1 MRVATDVGG
10 TFTDLVYVDD
20 DGFHVAKAST
30 TPPNFERGLLNALD
44 RTGLDGANVEFFAHG
59 TTVVINALLSR
70 RGARTALV
78 TTAGFRDVLE
88 IARGN
93 RPDLFNFAFRKPRP
107 FVPRSRRFE
116 VKERIDY
123 RGQIVRPLRDC
134 ALERL
139 VEQIGQANVEAVAI
153 CFLHAYVNPVHEGK
167 VEALL
172 RREFPRLSVISSHSV
187 CREWRE
193 YERTSTV
200 VLSAYVH
207 PLAKSYLGSL
217 STELRARGVDSEL
230 LVMQSNGGVAT
241 LKGALNNPISMVE
254 SGPASGVLGAA
265 ELGRQLGAARQNDPT
280 WERGHPAR
288 IRREAPVSG
297 SSAALGE
304 WNILAL
310 DIGGTTAKTAL
321 IADGKVRISSDYRIE
336 WDRTN
341 PGYPIR
347 TPVVDLVEI
356 GNGGGSIAWI
366 DEGGSLHV
374 GPVSAGA
381 LPGPAAYGKGGTEP
395 TTTDANLLLGRIN
408 PDLFLGGAR
417 APDMAAVE
425 RAFAGLRSQLG
436 GDLKDVAR
444 GVVRI
449 ANANMVNALKLVSL
463 NRGRDT
469 RDFSLVAFGG
479 GGGMHAAALAQE
491 LMIPKVIIPAY
502 SSVFSAW
509 GMLMSDLRRDFLRT
523 QLENL
528 SELPVRSVAETFAA
542 MEEEALRQCHA
553 EGMPAESSR
562 TSRFADLRYKGQ
574 EHTVKVAF
582 PEGAVNEEALVEAAM
597 RFHAAHEQEFT
608 YRLSGPVE
616 LVNYHVV
623 VTARVEKSPLPRL
636 PHGETDPATARTGSR
651 VVDFDEEGEHR
662 TDAYDWARFGPGMRI
677 EGPAVVEDGTAAVLV
692 PPGKEAAMDDFGNL
706 HIEMYKP

>member
-20 DGFHVAKAST
+20 DGFHAAKAGT

-44 RTGLDGANVEFFAHG
+44 QTGVEGADVEFFAHG

-139 VEQIGQANVEAVAI
+139 VEQIGRTEVEAVAI
-153 CFLHAYVNPVHEGK
+153 CFLHAYVNPVHEVK

-172 RREFPRLSVISSHSV
+172 RREFPGLSVISSHSV

-193 YERTSTV
+193 YERTSTA

-217 STELRARGVDSEL
+217 STELEARGVDSEL

-241 LKGALNNPISMVE
+241 LEGALNNPISMVE

-265 ELGRQLGAARQNDPT
+265 ELGRQLG
-280 WERGHPAR
+280 ER
-288 IRREAPVSG
+288 
-297 SSAALGE
+297 
-304 WNILAL
+304 NILAL

-321 IADGKVRISSDYRIE
+321 IGDGKVRISSDYRIE

-381 LPGPAAYGKGGTEP
+381 LPGPAAYGQGGTEP

-417 APDMAAVE
+417 KPDMRAVE
-425 RAFAGLRSQLG
+425 KAFAGLREQLG

-582 PEGAVNEEALVEAAM
+582 PEGAVNEEALVEAAT

-692 PPGKEAAMDDFGNL
+692 PPGKQAAMDDFGNL
-706 HIEMYKP
+706 HIEMYKT

>member
-1 MRVATDVGG
+1 MNGISSMRIATDVGG

-20 DGFHVAKAST
+20 DGFHAAKAGT

-44 RTGLDGANVEFFAHG
+44 QTGLEGADVEFFAHG

-70 RGARTALV
+70 HGARTALV

-93 RPDLFNFAFRKPRP
+93 RPDLFNFAFTKPRP

-116 VKERIDY
+116 VEERIDY
-123 RGQIVRPLRDC
+123 RGKVVRPPRDG

-139 VEQIGQANVEAVAI
+139 VEQIAQANVEAVAI
-153 CFLHAYVNPVHEGK
+153 CFLHAYVNPVHEVE

-193 YERTSTV
+193 YERTSTA

-217 STELRARGVDSEL
+217 SSELEAREVDSEL

-241 LKGALNNPISMVE
+241 LEGALNNPISMVE

-265 ELGRQLGAARQNDPT
+265 ELGRQLG
-280 WERGHPAR
+280 ER
-288 IRREAPVSG
+288 
-297 SSAALGE
+297 
-304 WNILAL
+304 NILAL

-381 LPGPAAYGKGGTEP
+381 VPGPAAYGEGGTEP

-408 PDLFLGGAR
+408 PGLFLGGTR
-417 APDMAAVE
+417 KPDMLAVE
-425 RAFAGLRSQLG
+425 RAFAGLRKQLG
-436 GDLKDVAR
+436 GDLKEVAR

-491 LMIPKVIIPAY
+491 LMIPKVIIPAH

-528 SELPVRSVAETFAA
+528 GEFPVGSVAETFTT
-542 MEEEALRQCHA
+542 MEDEALRQCQG
-553 EGMPAESSR
+553 EGMPAENSR

-582 PEGAVNEEALVEAAM
+582 PAGVVNEEALVEAVT

-608 YRLSGPVE
+608 YRLSSPVE

-623 VTARVEKSPLPRL
+623 VTAQVAKPDLPRL

-692 PPGKEAAMDDFGNL
+692 PPGKEAVMDDFGNL
-706 HIEMYKP
+706 HIEMYKR

>member
-20 DGFHVAKAST
+20 EGLHVAKAST

-93 RPDLFNFAFRKPRP
+93 RPDLFNFAFAKPRP

-123 RGQIVRPLRDC
+123 RGNVVRPLGDC

-139 VEQIGQANVEAVAI
+139 VEQIVQANVEAVAI

-172 RREFPRLSVISSHSV
+172 RREFPGLSVISSHSV

-193 YERTSTV
+193 YERTSTA

-217 STELRARGVDSEL
+217 STELEARKVDSEL

-265 ELGRQLGAARQNDPT
+265 ELGRQLG
-280 WERGHPAR
+280 ER
-288 IRREAPVSG
+288 
-297 SSAALGE
+297 
-304 WNILAL
+304 NILAL

-321 IADGKVRISSDYRIE
+321 VADGKVRISSDYRIE

-491 LMIPKVIIPAY
+491 LMIPKVIIPAH

-528 SELPVRSVAETFAA
+528 SELPVRSVAETFAT
-542 MEEEALRQCHA
+542 MEEEALRQCHG
-553 EGMPAESSR
+553 EGMPAENSR

-582 PEGAVNEEALVEAAM
+582 PAGVVDEEALVEAVT

-608 YRLSGPVE
+608 YRLSSPVE

-623 VTARVEKSPLPRL
+623 VIARVGKSDLPRL
-636 PHGETDPATARTGSR
+636 PRGETDPATVRTGSR

-662 TDAYDWARFGPGMRI
+662 ADAYDWARFGPGMRI

-692 PPGKEAAMDDFGNL
+692 PPGKQAAMDDFGNL
-706 HIEMYKP
+706 HIEMYKT

>member
-20 DGFHVAKAST
+20 EGLHVAKAGT
-30 TPPNFERGLLNALD
+30 TPPNFEQGLLTALEET
-44 RTGLDGANVEFFAHG
+44 RLEGADVEFFAHG

-107 FVPRSRRFE
+107 FVPRALRFE
-116 VKERIDY
+116 VEERIDY
-123 RGQIVRPLRDC
+123 RGNVIRPMRDC
-134 ALERL
+134 ALEQL
-139 VEQIGQANVEAVAI
+139 VERIGEADVEAVAI
-153 CFLHAYVNPVHEGK
+153 CLLHAYVNPAHEVK
-167 VEALL
+167 VETLL
-172 RREFPRLSVISSHSV
+172 RREFPGLSVISSHSV

-193 YERTSTV
+193 YERTSTA

-217 STELRARGVDSEL
+217 STELEAREVGSEL

-241 LKGALNNPISMVE
+241 LEGALNNPISMVE

-265 ELGRQLGAARQNDPT
+265 ELGRQLG
-280 WERGHPAR
+280 ER
-288 IRREAPVSG
+288 
-297 SSAALGE
+297 
-304 WNILAL
+304 NILAL

-417 APDMAAVE
+417 KPDMKAVE
-425 RAFAGLRSQLG
+425 IAFAGLRKQLG
-436 GDLKDVAR
+436 GGSKDVAR

-479 GGGMHAAALAQE
+479 GGGMHAAALARE
-491 LMIPKVIIPAY
+491 LMIPKVIIPAQ

-528 SELPVRSVAETFAA
+528 SECPVSSVAATFTA
-542 MEEEALRQCHA
+542 MEEEALHQCHR
-553 EGMPAESSR
+553 EGMPAESCG
-562 TSRFADLRYKGQ
+562 TLRFADLRYKGQ

-582 PEGAVNEEALVEAAM
+582 PAGAVDEEVLEEAM
-597 RFHAAHEQEFT
+597 RRFHGAHEQEFT
-608 YRLSGPVE
+608 YRLSSPVE

-623 VTARVEKSPLPRL
+623 VTAAVEKAELPRL
-636 PHGETDPATARTGSR
+636 LAGETDPATARTGSR

-662 TDAYDWARFGPGMRI
+662 TDSYDWSRCGPGMSV
-677 EGPAVVEDGTAAVLV
+677 EGPAVVEDGTASVLV
-692 PPGKEAAMDDFGNL
+692 PPGRQAAMDEFGNL
-706 HIEMYKP
+706 HIEMLKT

>member
-20 DGFHVAKAST
+20 EGIHVAKAGT
-30 TPPNFERGLLNALD
+30 TPPHFERGLLRALD
-44 RTGLDGANVEFFAHG
+44 DSGLDGSKVESFAHG

-93 RPDLFNFAFRKPRP
+93 RPDLFNFAFAKPRP

-116 VKERIDY
+116 VEERIDY
-123 RGQIVRPLRDC
+123 RGRVARPLQDS
-134 ALERL
+134 ALEELAER
-139 VEQIGQANVEAVAI
+139 IDQAEVEAVAI
-153 CFLHAYVNPVHEGK
+153 CFLHAYVNPVHEAK
-167 VEALL
+167 VEAFL
-172 RREFPRLSVISSHSV
+172 RRRRPDLSVIGSHRV

-193 YERTSTV
+193 YERTSTA

-207 PLAKSYLGSL
+207 PLAKTYLRSL
-217 STELRARGVDSEL
+217 SAELEARNVGSEL

-241 LKGALNNPISMVE
+241 TRGALNNPISMVE

-265 ELGRQLGAARQNDPT
+265 ELGR
-280 WERGHPAR
+280 R
-288 IRREAPVSG
+288 I
-297 SSAALGE
+297 GE
-304 WNILAL
+304 PNVLAL

-321 IADGKVRISSDYRIE
+321 ISDGKVRVSSDYRIE
-336 WDRTN
+336 WDRTS

-347 TPVVDLVEI
+347 IPVVDLVEI

-366 DEGGSLHV
+366 DDGGSLHV

-381 LPGPAAYGKGGTEP
+381 VPGPAAYGKGGTAP

-417 APDMAAVE
+417 NPDMRAVE
-425 RAFAGLRSQLG
+425 RAFAGLGEELG

-444 GVVRI
+444 GVARI

-469 RDFSLVAFGG
+469 RDFSLMAFGG
-479 GGGMHAAALAQE
+479 GGGMHAASLARE
-491 LMIPKVIIPAY
+491 LMIPKVIVPVQ

-509 GMLMSDLRRDFLRT
+509 GMLMSDLRRDFVRT
-523 QLENL
+523 QLEAL
-528 SELPVRSVAETFAA
+528 SELPVRSVADAFAA
-542 MEEEALRQCHA
+542 MESEALRQCVA
-553 EGMPAESSR
+553 EGMPADGSEV
-562 TSRFADLRYKGQ
+562 SRFADLRYRGQ
-574 EHTVKVAF
+574 EHTVKVPF
-582 PEGAVNEEALVEAAM
+582 PDGEVDEAAIEEAM
-597 RFHAAHEQEFT
+597 RRFHAAHRQEFT
-608 YRLSGPVE
+608 YRLPNPVE
-616 LVNYHVV
+616 LVNYHVI
-623 VTARVEKSPLPRL
+623 VTARVGRRELPRL
-636 PHGETDPATARTGSR
+636 PRTGAAAQEARTGSR
-651 VVDFDEEGEHR
+651 TVDFDEAGEWKA
-662 TDAYDWARFGPGMRI
+662 DAYDGARLEPGMEI
-677 EGPAVVEDGTAAVLV
+677 EGPAVIEDGTAAVLT
-692 PPGKEAAMDDFGNL
+692 PPNARAAMDDFGNI
-706 HIEMYKP
+706 HIDLGET

>member
-20 DGFHVAKAST
+20 DGFHAAKAGT

-44 RTGLDGANVEFFAHG
+44 QTGIDGANVEFFAHG

-93 RPDLFNFAFRKPRP
+93 RPDLFNFAFAKPRP
-107 FVPRSRRFE
+107 FVPRARRFE
-116 VKERIDY
+116 VEERIDY
-123 RGQIVRPLRDC
+123 RGNVVRPLRDR
-134 ALERL
+134 ALEEL
-139 VEQIGQANVEAVAI
+139 VEQIGGADTQAAAI
-153 CFLHAYVNPVHEGK
+153 CFLHAYVNPVHEVK

-172 RREFPRLSVISSHSV
+172 RREFPGLSVISSHSV

-193 YERTSTV
+193 YERTSTA

-217 STELRARGVDSEL
+217 STKLEAREVDSEL

-241 LKGALNNPISMVE
+241 LEGALNNPISMVE

-265 ELGRQLGAARQNDPT
+265 ELGRQLG
-280 WERGHPAR
+280 ER
-288 IRREAPVSG
+288 
-297 SSAALGE
+297 
-304 WNILAL
+304 NILAL

-381 LPGPAAYGKGGTEP
+381 LPGPAAYGEGGRAP

-408 PDLFLGGAR
+408 PDLFLGGTR
-417 APDMAAVE
+417 KPDMRAVE
-425 RAFAGLRSQLG
+425 RAFAGLRKQLG
-436 GDLKDVAR
+436 GGLKDVAR

-491 LMIPKVIIPAY
+491 LMIPKVIIPAQ

-528 SELPVRSVAETFAA
+528 SEFPVRSVAETFAT
-542 MEEEALRQCHA
+542 MEEEALRQCHG

-582 PEGAVNEEALVEAAM
+582 PAGVVDEEALVEAVT

-608 YRLSGPVE
+608 YRLSTPVE

-623 VTARVEKSPLPRL
+623 VTAGVEKPALPRL
-636 PHGETDPATARTGSR
+636 PHCETDPATARTGSR
-651 VVDFDEEGEHR
+651 IVDFDEEGEHR

-692 PPGKEAAMDDFGNL
+692 PPGKQAAMDDFGNL